1 MADEQ
6 LKQQVDQYVEE
17 VWEDV
22 VEDIRSLVR
31 IESVENLEAA
41 EPGQALWPQGKR
53 RPSLPPRALPPVLAL
68 RSPILTA
75 TSALETCPAS
85 PTRI

>member
-17 VWEDV
+17 VWENV
-22 VEDIRSLVR
+22 VEDIRSLVK
-31 IESVENLEAA
+31 IESVEDLEAA
-41 EPGQALWPQGKR
+41 EPGKPLAPRQT
-53 RPSLPPRALPPVLAL
+53 RPSLPPRTLPPVLAL
-68 RSPILTA
+68 RSPTLTA